1 VISAVI
7 DTNVLASGFIGFA
20 TPASTPGAIVRAWRD
35 GQFELVVSE
44 PIIAEL
50 EHTFQDPYFTRR
62 LSDQDRLEAVTLL
75 RTQAVITAITVSVQG
90 VATHPEDDVILATA
104 VSYANHTASPV
115 TPVWLVT
122 GDKQLQKLGTYQE
135 VPIVSP
141 PDFLTVLSQQP

>member
-1 VISAVI
+1 MIRAIV

-35 GQFELVVSE
+35 DQFELVVSE
-44 PIIAEL
+44 PIIVEL

-62 LSDQDRLEAVTLL
+62 LSAQDRLDAVTLL

-104 VSYANHTASPV
+104 VTYASHTAS
-115 TPVWLVT
+115 PVWLVT
-122 GDKQLQKLGTYQE
+122 GDKQLQKLSTYQE
-135 VPIVSP
+135 VQIVSP
-141 PDFLTVLSQQP
+141 PDFLSVLSQQP